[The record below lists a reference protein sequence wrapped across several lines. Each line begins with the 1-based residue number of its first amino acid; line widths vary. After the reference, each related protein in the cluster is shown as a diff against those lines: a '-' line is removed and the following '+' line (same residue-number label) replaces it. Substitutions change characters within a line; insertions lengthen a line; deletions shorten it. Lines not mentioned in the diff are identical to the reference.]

1 VQVFTLT
8 GRARLTVAPSVAVV
22 SRFLADDHADEMMSG
37 CLDAFGRP
45 NDPIAQGH
53 GVTGMAAQFKG
64 DLDGQVTALPH
75 FWEHTVG
82 SGHATLGLRAD
93 WQAQL
98 KRAHDELGMRHV
110 RFHGILCDDMGTLI
124 DQSGELIY
132 SFFNADQI
140 FDYLLSIGMKP
151 FVELSFMPSCLSSSD
166 QIQFHYRANV
176 SPPRD
181 LSQWSV
187 LINKIVTHWVER
199 YGLHEVRSWFFE
211 VWNEPN
217 LTAFGSGKQE
227 DYFPLYRYT
236 VTAIKSVDSALQVG
250 GPATADNAWIEDFL
264 TFCKTNA
271 LPVDFI
277 STHHYPTD
285 SFGKPGDDTETQL
298 ADSTRS
304 ILREEALQV
313 RQQAGELPVY
323 YTEWCTS
330 SNPRDPMH
338 DDPYAAAFIVKTVLE
353 QNGLVQG
360 YSYWTFSDIFEENY
374 FPSVPFQGGFGLL
387 NIHGIA
393 KPAYRAYQLLHG
405 LGTESMPVEGAHAT
419 VDAWL
424 VRDGTAATIV
434 LNNFA
439 LPRHPI
445 ATETVTFSLKGT
457 SSIESAT
464 IERIDLEH
472 ANAKRHWEQM
482 GKPEYLSPAMVA
494 TLNKASELTVE
505 TLPIT
510 MKDGC
515 AVFEVELPPQAVATI
530 RFHWH

>member
-1 VQVFTLT
+1 
-8 GRARLTVAPSVAVV
+8 
-22 SRFLADDHADEMMSG
+22 
-37 CLDAFGRP
+37 
-45 NDPIAQGH
+45 
-53 GVTGMAAQFKG
+53 MAASFSG
-64 DLDGQVTALPH
+64 NLASPATSLPH

-82 SGHATLGLRAD
+82 SGHATMALRAD

-110 RFHGILCDDMGTLI
+110 RFHGILCDDVGTLI
-124 DQSGELIY
+124 EQGGKFIY

-140 FDYLLSIGMKP
+140 FDFLLSIGMKP
-151 FVELSFMPSCLSSSD
+151 FVELSFMPTCLASSD
-166 QIQFHYRANV
+166 QVQFHYRANV

-187 LINKIVTHWVER
+187 LIEKIVTHWVER
-199 YGLHEVRSWFFE
+199 YGLDEVRQWFFE

-217 LTAFGSGKQE
+217 LTAFGSGKQD

-236 VTAIKSVDSALQVG
+236 VEAIKNIDDQLKVG
-250 GPATADNAWIEDFL
+250 GPATADNAWVDDFL
-264 TFCKTNA
+264 AFCKKNA

-285 SFGKPGDDTETQL
+285 SFGKPGDDTETEL
-298 ADSTRS
+298 ADSKRS
-304 ILREEALQV
+304 VLRDEASEV
-313 RQQAGELPVY
+313 RRQAGDLPVY

-330 SNPRDPMH
+330 SNPRDYMH

-374 FPSVPFQGGFGLL
+374 FPSVPFQGGFGLM

-393 KPAYRAYQLLHG
+393 KASYRAYQLLHG
-405 LGTESMPVEGAHAT
+405 LGTELMPVEGAHAT

-424 VRDGTAATIV
+424 VRDGHSATLV

-445 ATETVTFSLKGT
+445 ATETVTFTLHGAGPIK
-457 SSIESAT
+457 SAT
-464 IERIDLEH
+464 IQRIDLDH
-472 ANAKRHWEQM
+472 ANAKHRWEQM
-482 GKPEYLSPAMVA
+482 GKPEYLSAKRVTELHA
-494 TLNKASELTVE
+494 VSELQTE
-505 TLPIT
+505 TLSVT
-510 MKDGC
+510 SNAAG
-515 AVFEVELPPQAVATI
+515 VVLEVDMPPQAVAAI
-530 RFHWH
+530 RVEWQ